1 MGAGTE
7 RGDCL
12 GGGLRVGSWARLRD
26 QIARVTR
33 RTDEA
38 EDLLHD
44 AWIGMAR
51 RENEGGNAPVTNPAA
66 YLARA
71 ATNRAR
77 DAFRRERHRGAS
89 LPLELVDATLADDG
103 PLQDEA
109 LIARHRLE
117 RLREG
122 VERLSPRT
130 RQIFLLH
137 RLEGHKYREIAC
149 DLGISQSAVEKHIA
163 KAMGQLTEW
172 METW

>member
-1 MGAGTE
+1 MGA
-7 RGDCL
+7 RRDIGDDF
-12 GGGLRVGSWARLRD
+12 GGGLRVGGWIRLRE
-26 QIARVTR
+26 QIARMTR
-33 RTDEA
+33 RTDA

-51 RENEGGNAPVTNPAA
+51 REDEGTGAPIANSSA
-66 YLARA
+66 YLVRA

-77 DAFRRERHRGAS
+77 DAFRREQHRGPS
-89 LPLELVDATLADDG
+89 LPLELVDATLADDS

-137 RLEGHKYREIAC
+137 RLEGRKYREIAH